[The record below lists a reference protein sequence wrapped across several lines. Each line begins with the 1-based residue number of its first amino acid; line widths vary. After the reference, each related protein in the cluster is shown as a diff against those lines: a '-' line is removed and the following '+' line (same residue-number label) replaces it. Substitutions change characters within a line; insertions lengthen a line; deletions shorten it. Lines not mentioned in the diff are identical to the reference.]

1 MSVPLLHMYSN
12 GTLIQALRAYPTNV
26 YSNIYIWRLL
36 PKPLVPKMSYI
47 YIYIYIYMW
56 QNTPTYEPQKIK
68 IKIKTLII
76 G

>member
-1 MSVPLLHMYSN
+1 MSVPLLHMCSN

-47 YIYIYIYMW
+47 YIYICGKIHQHMS
-56 QNTPTYEPQKIK
+56 PQKIK